1 MAQPS
6 HIADSYLLVV
16 NFPGTLYRAIDV
28 GGLIQ
33 AASDQLDCS
42 PWVLI
47 RPASDHPIYVDVSGR
62 HDVDALSAGQIAAL
76 ARSQFPTSTVA
87 GTIHPV
93 WGVKLVE
100 LLDFQF
106 DVSGTTALAVVWAS
120 SHLLAAIGLRP
131 RFNPGMDAAE
141 SVHVLADA
149 YRHLHEIQA
158 VREERSVYRTL
169 SENIQEALVVV
180 VSTGTI
186 AGITPSAVEILHTTV
201 HGRTRPNAK
210 DPLNRVP
217 SVLVQAIRK
226 GVTTVVLTQ
235 EITASLSYPAAQ
247 GDTVEPHAIIRLAVN
262 ETCANEALEVGIR
275 SLTPG
280 QRAVYRLL
288 LEGQRS
294 KEIAAELSIS
304 EHTVRHHITAV
315 LQKTQCMDK
324 IQLITRVGK
333 LPKRE
338 PLTAPPMVTA
348 LVPPDMRMPSSKQK
362 KGTALTS
369 FARE

>member
-1 MAQPS
+1 M
-6 HIADSYLLVV
+6 
-16 NFPGTLYRAIDV
+16 DV

-33 AASDQLDCS
+33 VASDQLDCS
-42 PWVLI
+42 PWILI
-47 RPASDHPIYVDVSGR
+47 RPASDHPIYADVSGR

-76 ARSQFPTSTVA
+76 AKSQFPTSTMA
-87 GTIHPV
+87 GAIHPV

-131 RFNPGMDAAE
+131 RFNPGTDTAE
-141 SVHVLADA
+141 AVHVLADA

-158 VREERSVYRTL
+158 ARQERSVYRTL
-169 SENIQEALVVV
+169 TENIQEALVVV
-180 VSTGTI
+180 GAKGAIV
-186 AGITPSAVEILHTTV
+186 GITPSAVEILHTAV

-210 DPLNRVP
+210 DPINRVP
-217 SVLVQAIRK
+217 SVLVKAILK
-226 GVTTVVLTQ
+226 SGTTVVLTQ
-235 EITASLSYPAAQ
+235 EITASVSYPAAQ
-247 GDTVEPHAIIRLAVN
+247 GETVEPHAIIRLAVN
-262 ETCANEALEVGIR
+262 ETCANEALEDGIR

-288 LEGQRS
+288 LEGKRS
-294 KEIAAELSIS
+294 KEIATELSIS

-315 LQKTQCMDK
+315 LQKTHCMDK

-338 PLTAPPMVTA
+338 PLTAPPMITA
-348 LVPPDMRMPSSKQK
+348 PVPPDTRVPSSTQK
-362 KGTALTS
+362 KNAGLTG
-369 FARE
+369 ATRE